1 MVFDTVGGDTQERA
15 FQTLKRGG
23 VLVSTLNPPS
33 EEKAKEFGVTAAMVM
48 ATPKPDQLA
57 EIKDK
62 SILHDAAL
70 EILQAAEMNAFV
82 SLLEELLKDQAKS
95 TVKGLLTERR
105 YYSHELN
112 RQLNIVGNLVQGGQ
126 P

>member
-1 MVFDTVGGDTQERA
+1 MNKASAEA
-15 FQTLKRGG
+15 KMEEILG
-23 VLVSTLNPPS
+23 V
-33 EEKAKEFGVTAAMVM
+33 EKAAQFKRDVQALPRNSQVSLMLLTAC
-48 ATPKPDQLA
+48 A